1 MFGVGCR
8 VRCRKESSSS
18 IVSQDGRGVVDLLVH
33 AGLREECNAVLFK
46 GVVTFLMYDEDAAFT
61 RRP

>member
-1 MFGVGCR
+1 M
-8 VRCRKESSSS
+8 
-18 IVSQDGRGVVDLLVH
+18 Q

-61 RRP
+61 RRMRQKTDYH